1 MVTIRCHGTVVPR
14 WATLPS
20 PTATGVAAVLHL
32 DPHTLPALA
41 PLERS
46 STDHADLL
54 GALARWPM
62 RLRCSHP
69 LPAGHYFC
77 EVGLSAA
84 LYASSVRWRASA

>member
-32 DPHTLPALA
+32 APHTLPALA

-46 STDHADLL
+46 STDNADLL
-54 GALARWPM
+54 GALTWWPM

-77 EVGLSAA
+77 EIGFSAA
-84 LYASSVRWRASA
+84 LYASSVRCRASA